1 MFNNSAKI
9 IITSL
14 LLFGALNSLA
24 VSAHKNEEHAN
35 ERVLFVGTDTPAAQ
49 AVSAF
54 HQALNQSDQKKARS
68 LLADNV
74 IIFEGGGVER
84 SADEYANHHML
95 ADMKYLSSV
104 NSKLLEHQVYISGD
118 IAYSISRSETMGSYK
133 GKAINTTGM
142 ESMALKKT
150 RNGWKITH
158 IHWSN

>member
-14 LLFGALNSLA
+14 LLFGALNSPT
-24 VSAHKNEEHAN
+24 VSAHKNEKHAN

-54 HQALNQSDQKKARS
+54 HQALNQSDKKIARS

-74 IIFEGGGVER
+74 IIFEDGGIER

-142 ESMALKKT
+142 ESITLKKSQ
-150 RNGWKITH
+150 NGWKITH